1 MKLIFIKVTRDD
13 KSFAQRIC
21 TLCITYLK
29 HAITFRKQV
38 MTNSQWLRQ
47 SAHSGSNYPGCMIQP
62 FNMKILAQ
70 DQEDPMNDCCAWN
83 DMNLAPESDTFDNLK
98 LELEQAFGG
107 ECDESDEDED
117 EDPDLFNYKEK
128 SFKEDDISNFD
139 SNIIITVPDEMRE
152 RKCDACRQRFMLK
165 ESFEQHLKE
174 CIELKF
180 NKFVT
185 EGHQLLTMRKS
196 RTLSANEFVRR
207 MIFAL
212 KKMVKSLAS
221 CYKEVSD
228 GPSTISDDKLS
239 KKSNLFD
246 STIDAD
252 QSKNSMNNGIQQ
264 SASTEDIDPN
274 SKHLLNLLEGRPN
287 ICIQKNVL
295 EINRHNA
302 ITNIDYTAF
311 QSNIVLDNK
320 KETVNYS
327 KAFNEH
333 DNTYN
338 VRQLNQIMPPKTSIG
353 SPLPIRIKQERQ
365 PPEATVTIAQCSQ
378 CCESFTS
385 LQQFEEHI
393 RDLHNSRSV
402 SSQSPIS
409 GVSRFFCPFF
419 RLNYYY
425 YFD

>member
-1 MKLIFIKVTRDD
+1 
-13 KSFAQRIC
+13 
-21 TLCITYLK
+21 
-29 HAITFRKQV
+29 
-38 MTNSQWLRQ
+38 
-47 SAHSGSNYPGCMIQP
+47 MIEP
-62 FNMKILAQ
+62 FNTRILAQ
-70 DQEDPMNDCCAWN
+70 DQEDPLNEFCAWN
-83 DMNLAPESDTFDNLK
+83 DINLAPESDTFDNLK

-117 EDPDLFNYKEK
+117 DPNASILFNYKEK

-180 NKFVT
+180 NRFVT
-185 EGHQLLTMRKS
+185 EGHHLLTMRKS

-212 KKMVKSLAS
+212 KKMIKSLAS
-221 CYKEVSD
+221 CYREVSD

-246 STIDAD
+246 LTIDAD
-252 QSKNSMNNGIQQ
+252 KSKNSLNNGIQQ
-264 SASTEDIDPN
+264 TASTEGIDQN
-274 SKHLLNLLEGRPN
+274 SRHLLNLLEGRPN
-287 ICIQKNVL
+287 IYIQKNVL
-295 EINRHNA
+295 G
-302 ITNIDYTAF
+302 NIDHSSF
-311 QSNIVLDNK
+311 QSNLEFDDNQ
-320 KETVNYS
+320 ETVNYS
-327 KAFNEH
+327 KTFNEH
-333 DNTYN
+333 NGTYH
-338 VRQLNQIMPPKTSIG
+338 VQQINQIIPPKTSIG
-353 SPLPIRIKQERQ
+353 SLLPIQIKQQEMQ
-365 PPEATVTIAQCSQ
+365 TPEATVTFAQCSQ

-402 SSQSPIS
+402 SSKSPIN
-409 GVSRFFCPFF
+409 GVSRFFSI
-419 RLNYYY
+419 NV
-425 YFD
+425 

>member
-1 MKLIFIKVTRDD
+1 
-13 KSFAQRIC
+13 
-21 TLCITYLK
+21 
-29 HAITFRKQV
+29 
-38 MTNSQWLRQ
+38 
-47 SAHSGSNYPGCMIQP
+47 MIEP
-62 FNMKILAQ
+62 FNMRILAQ

-83 DMNLAPESDTFDNLK
+83 DINLGPESDTFDNLK

-117 EDPDLFNYKEK
+117 DPNASILFSYKEK

-139 SNIIITVPDEMRE
+139 SNITITVPDEMRE

-180 NKFVT
+180 SKFVT
-185 EGHQLLTMRKS
+185 EGHHLLTMRKS

-228 GPSTISDDKLS
+228 GPSNISDDKLS

-246 STIDAD
+246 LTIDAD
-252 QSKNSMNNGIQQ
+252 KSKNSLNNGIEQT
-264 SASTEDIDPN
+264 ASTERMDHN
-274 SKHLLNLLEGRPN
+274 SRNLLNLLEGRPN
-287 ICIQKNVL
+287 IYIQKNVL
-295 EINRHNA
+295 E
-302 ITNIDYTAF
+302 NIDHSAF
-311 QSNIVLDNK
+311 ESNLEFDVK
-320 KETVNYS
+320 HETVNYS

-333 DNTYN
+333 DGTYH
-338 VRQLNQIMPPKTSIG
+338 VQQTNQINPPKPSIG
-353 SPLPIRIKQERQ
+353 SSLPIQIKQQELQ
-365 PPEATVTIAQCSQ
+365 SPEANVTFAQCSQ

-385 LQQFEEHI
+385 LQQFEEHVKN
-393 RDLHNSRSV
+393 LHNSRSA
-402 SSQSPIS
+402 SSKSPIN
-409 GVSRFFCPFF
+409 GVSIFFWKNFPFF
-419 RLNYYY
+419 
-425 YFD
+425 D